1 MSIRCHGCVREERDI
16 SKTAHSGVL
25 KKCQSFVCVAK
36 LQTACTRI
44 IAHEIF
50 VAVRLS
56 YC

>member
-50 VAVRLS
+50 FVVRLS